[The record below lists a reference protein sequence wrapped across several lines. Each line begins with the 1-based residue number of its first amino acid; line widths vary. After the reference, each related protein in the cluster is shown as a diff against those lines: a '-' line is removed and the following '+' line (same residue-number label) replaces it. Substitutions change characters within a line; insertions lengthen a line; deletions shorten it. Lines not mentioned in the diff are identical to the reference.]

1 MGLCFAWGVDGVGNL
16 CYNWIEFFIELEF
29 NSPTSYFVFSKLVHV
44 GFALKGHVILAIKCF
59 EN

>member
-1 MGLCFAWGVDGVGNL
+1 VWGVDGVGNL
-16 CYNWIEFFIELEF
+16 CYNWIEFFIELKF